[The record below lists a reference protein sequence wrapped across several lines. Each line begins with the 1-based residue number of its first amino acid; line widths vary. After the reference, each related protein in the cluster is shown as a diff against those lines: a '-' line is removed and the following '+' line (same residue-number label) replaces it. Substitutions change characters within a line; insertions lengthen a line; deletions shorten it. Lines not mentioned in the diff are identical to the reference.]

1 MKSVPSGQSI
11 LGFTLRTP
19 RRPPRRPR
27 PLTARGVVHTGMLDI
42 LTRRASGSTSQ
53 RGESM
58 QDRTGVTALA
68 RRRGW
73 WRMVAAIA
81 AVTVLVAACGSDD
94 DDEAGDSQASDGDAA
109 SALGE
114 PNPASGEPVKV
125 GFVGDGQ
132 TPAIDNTSQ
141 LVVAEATVEYLNEYR
156 AGFGGRPIELVSCE
170 TQGDQAKSLDC
181 RDRADPERGGA
192 GRPSRGCRPCP
203 RSGTRCTRRGSRC
216 SPTRRPTRGCS
227 RTRSRPSALGNP
239 VGSLVGV
246 PTSVAED
253 NDSDKVVSVII
264 NIPAATAIF
273 EQQGEE
279 LFGDAGLDFELVK
292 VPPGTADMTPQMADV
307 SSQENVTVQ
316 IVGNDP
322 FAIAAMQG
330 LNATGFDGPIVCIG
344 CDTEAAQEALGSS
357 LDGVTVT
364 GQARGGGPGDP
375 DVQLFEAVMDTYAP
389 DLVGADDLTPMA
401 SYLTWMA
408 AHEGLDTLT
417 GDITAESVIQTF
429 KSMPSTEIPLYQG
442 GQFRC
447 NGKAEPASPAVC
459 GNATPFATL
468 DAEGNPTDFQ
478 VTNTDPVPD

>member
-1 MKSVPSGQSI
+1 
-11 LGFTLRTP
+11 
-19 RRPPRRPR
+19 
-27 PLTARGVVHTGMLDI
+27 
-42 LTRRASGSTSQ
+42 
-53 RGESM
+53 
-58 QDRTGVTALA
+58 
-68 RRRGW
+68 
-73 WRMVAAIA
+73 MVAAVA

-94 DDEAGDSQASDGDAA
+94 DDEAGDSQASDADAA

-181 RDRADPERGGA
+181 ATELIQSDVVLAVLPGLSTLPTVWDPLHQA
-192 GRPSRGCRPCP
+192 GIPVFTYSTTDTGLLEDTQ
-203 RSGTRCTRRGSRC
+203 STF
-216 SPTRRPTRGCS
+216 
-227 RTRSRPSALGNP
+227 ALGNP

-246 PTSVAED
+246 PTSVAEE

-264 NIPAATAIF
+264 DVPAATAIF

-316 IVGNDP
+316 IVGNDA

-364 GQARGGGPGDP
+364 GQARGGGPDDP

-408 AHEGLDTLT
+408 AREGLDALT